1 MGDSNFLLLLGAL
14 LLFVSVLATTLSRL
28 GIPLL
33 AIFLGVGMLAGEDG
47 PGGIEFDDFGTAFL
61 VANLALAIIL
71 LDGGLRTRRESFRV
85 ALRPAVTLATVG
97 VLITAALLGAF
108 LVVVLDLDWRYGLLL
123 AAIVASTDAAAVFAQ
138 LREGAVALN
147 ERVRAT
153 LELESG
159 SNDPMAIFLVLV
171 LIEAFTTDTPFSAGP
186 LLVMFFQQFGIGLAG
201 GLILGRLLAEI
212 VARLHLAEGL
222 YALLIASGG
231 LLAFAAVN
239 AVGGSGFLTIYL
251 VGVVVGQRRTHATE
265 HVLRAM
271 DGLAWLAQAGMFLI
285 LGLLVTPRDMLADVL
300 PALAV
305 ALFLMLVARP
315 LAVLAC
321 LAPFRF
327 PLREISFIGWVGLRG
342 AVPIV
347 LAIFPVMADLP
358 DSRFLFETTFA
369 VVLVSLLVQGSTVA
383 RFARALGLEL
393 PRRNAPED
401 RQQVIADT
409 KLLYEFVQFRIGPN
423 ADIVGRGPDAL
434 PRYHGVRCV
443 AVIRDR
449 RLRWP
454 RESLRFCEDDRA
466 LILTPTRHIDEL
478 TALFSSRPGHGRY
491 RPEAFYGRFQVRG
504 DITVHD
510 LADQYGIEID
520 EAEGPLTLDEWF
532 RRRGHRPPVVGDSMR
547 MGALRLTVRRLHQDK
562 VARLGVQFDVR
573 ATDLQ

>member
-1 MGDSNFLLLLGAL
+1 MDATNTLLLLGAL

-33 AIFLGVGMLAGEDG
+33 AIFLGVGMLAGENG

-61 VANLALAIIL
+61 VANLALAVIL

-85 ALRPAVTLATVG
+85 ALRPALTLATAG

-138 LREGAVALN
+138 LRQGAVALN

-171 LIEAFTTDTPFSAGP
+171 LVEAFTTETSLSPWP
-186 LLVMFFQQFGIGLAG
+186 VTVMLMEQFGYGLLG

-212 VARLHLAEGL
+212 VARLQLAEGL

-231 LLAFAAVN
+231 LLAFALVN
-239 AVGGSGFLTIYL
+239 SFGGSGFLAIYL

-285 LGLLVTPRDMLADVL
+285 LGLLITPKDMLSDIL
-300 PALAV
+300 PALTV

-315 LAVLAC
+315 LAVLVC
-321 LAPFRF
+321 LLPYRF
-327 PLREISFIGWVGLRG
+327 PMRESTFIGWVGLRG

-347 LAIFPVMADLP
+347 LAMFPVMADLP
-358 DSRFLFETTFA
+358 NSRFLFETTFA

-383 RFARALGLEL
+383 FLARRLGLEL
-393 PRRNAPED
+393 PRRSAPED
-401 RQQVIADT
+401 RQQVLADT
-409 KLLYEFVQFRIGPN
+409 KLPHELVQLRVGPN
-423 ADIVGRGPDAL
+423 ADILGRGPEAL
-434 PRYHGVRCV
+434 PRYRGVRCV
-443 AVIRDR
+443 AVIRER

-454 RESLRFCEDDRA
+454 RESLRFRENDRV
-466 LILTPTRHIDEL
+466 LVLTPSHHIDEL
-478 TALFSSRPGHGRY
+478 TALFSSRPEHGPY
-491 RPEAFYGRFQVRG
+491 RPAAFYGRFQLRG
-504 DITVHD
+504 DITVRD
-510 LADQYGIEID
+510 LTEQYGIAVD
-520 EAEGPLTLDEWF
+520 EADAPLTLDEWF
-532 RRRGHRPPVVGDSMR
+532 RRRTHRPPVVGDSLR
-547 MGALRLTVRRLHQDK
+547 MGPLQMTVRRLHHDK
-562 VARLGVQFDVR
+562 VARLGIRFR
-573 ATDLQ
+573 E